1 MAEINYLDLLLQD
14 LQDNSGMR
22 KPAGAYDNMPFS
34 ASKFEKDLLSTQPI
48 ANLAFNS
55 AYPGQAP
62 IQIEAAAPELPV
74 ESPAPGVGTY
84 SKIMNPT
91 IAQKTEELNKARDA
105 YGQMFQAYKEEEQP
119 YEAALKKLSQ
129 PIPEYKPSMDFSGEL
144 GRLLKESAGAKEPQQ
159 NDLAQAIL
167 TLGPALASFGGEAGA
182 LAAPK
187 IAATSKEAYDASIK
201 TMQTSNEA
209 KRKAIANQIE
219 ALAKLQ
225 ANDVVQ
231 FSEKQKTELSR
242 LQAELAAQKGKVDIN
257 RASLK
262 DSSTHLNKLSTDL
275 DALTEKAAGKV
286 STGEEK
292 FGAAE
297 NLEKA
302 KVAAAERKAVVD
314 KELEALKQK
323 STLSLED
330 KKQQKA
336 LELEAEKLKGQLK
349 LEDLKQK
356 GREKIQKMKPVKGG
370 GGGADLKDVR
380 FVNEAFNQQMK
391 EPLNRLDGARRVM
404 TLIESIENGTIKD
417 YKTIRN
423 TLTSDLLVLTLPTGM
438 RGTQRGM
445 TQNAIDNIQT
455 LVTDKLNKYSIGGQ
469 LFGTI
474 PKNILDQLKKEAKIL
489 YTNYGEDA
497 RNRLN
502 GLKAQDKNQ
511 NRQQMLEDRWGETF
525 SKGHSLDP
533 NTGKFIGEKSA
544 PQIKVIGG
552 KTYKKVQ
559 GGWEQQ

>member
-34 ASKFEKDLLSTQPI
+34 ASKFEKDLLSAQPI

-84 SKIMNPT
+84 SKIMTPE
-91 IAQKTEELNKARDA
+91 IGRKTEELNKAREA

-129 PIPEYKPSMDFSGEL
+129 PIPEYQPSMDFSGEL
-144 GRLLKESAGAKEPQQ
+144 GRLLKESAAAKEPQQ
-159 NDLAQAIL
+159 SDLAQAIL

-182 LAAPK
+182 IAAPK
-187 IAATSKEAYDASIK
+187 IASTSKEAYDASIK

-242 LQAELAAQKGKVDIN
+242 LQAELVAQKGKVDIN

-262 DSSTHLNKLSTDL
+262 DSSTHLNKLGTELES
-275 DALTEKAAGKV
+275 LTSKAAEQVKA
-286 STGEEK
+286 GEEK

-302 KVAAAERKAVVD
+302 KVAAAERKAAVD

-349 LEDLKQK
+349 LEEVRQK
-356 GREKIQKMKPVKGG
+356 GREVLVDKTQKGKETLQKMKPVKGG
-370 GGGADLKDVR
+370 AGVAGVEGKIAKLKSTDKARFDNALMVIKGINGMEQALDAGQKPFSVVGDNDYTLNRERAAEAFGRMQSGGAINKDEERRFVGMTGNFTDANEIRKTKLNTQKNEMYSRLKTLGFGKSEVDQILGVSSQTAPTQSNKVKVTNGSQTFMIDRSDLPAALKDK
-380 FVNEAFNQQMK
+380 FK
-391 EPLNRLDGARRVM
+391 EV
-404 TLIESIENGTIKD
+404 K
-417 YKTIRN
+417 
-423 TLTSDLLVLTLPTGM
+423 
-438 RGTQRGM
+438 
-445 TQNAIDNIQT
+445 
-455 LVTDKLNKYSIGGQ
+455 
-469 LFGTI
+469 
-474 PKNILDQLKKEAKIL
+474 
-489 YTNYGEDA
+489 
-497 RNRLN
+497 
-502 GLKAQDKNQ
+502 
-511 NRQQMLEDRWGETF
+511 
-525 SKGHSLDP
+525 
-533 NTGKFIGEKSA
+533 
-544 PQIKVIGG
+544 
-552 KTYKKVQ
+552 
-559 GGWEQQ
+559 